1 MRNNPDFRFMEHQW
15 MNREKN
21 ANFEENDFTLRQ
33 KILSLKDTRPTDQV
47 FLVKPIK
54 INK

>member
-21 ANFEENDFTLRQ
+21 ANFEENDFTLRH
-33 KILSLKDTRPTDQV
+33 KILSVKDLLDPQ
-47 FLVKPIK
+47 IK
-54 INK
+54 YF